1 MLVRLA
7 ETTKYLQECAEIG
20 IQSLLVDVQMGVNT
34 LGSNLT
40 ALCKVKYPHTL

>member
-7 ETTKYLQECAEIG
+7 KTNKYLQECAEIG
-20 IQSLLVDVQMGVNT
+20 IQSLLVDVQMGATT

-40 ALCKVKYPHTL
+40 TLCKVKYPHVL